1 MFITLNRIENSI
13 TGSYVNAETNEN
25 ISFGV
30 QYTEEKWKKMVDY
43 QNATLD
49 VVSMDELKSI
59 LTEFAVL
66 AKDDLKTKIET
77 ICPDLYVQPA
87 TNNFYLKVNGR
98 IINNVIPQPIVDR
111 ILKSVEKGIDAAP
124 MIKACIRFM
133 RNPNFSQA
141 KFEKFAWYI
150 DQTTL
155 LHKSYDALIAEGYTP
170 EIAKERATVFQ
181 VSITLEGLLCTYKVS
196 TEVLTK
202 FVKDAEGKAKE
213 VSRFESEVDE
223 DTGTITYKQPDYAED
238 RIFKPAVQGDNGDAF
253 FMESILGLSAPKEG
267 HRIKV
272 GHIHYLKEWSQVN
285 CNDDQSCVKGLH
297 VGNLNYIGGYQHQ
310 GTVTHEVFVDPMDI
324 GAIVQDNTGAIRV
337 RRYFVYR
344 SYIGP
349 NKNLYQSSHYAKLT
363 NDEWLKMKADVLATR
378 ETVAAEQLEMVKD
391 IEAL

>member
-30 QYTEEKWKKMVDY
+30 QYSKEKWDKMVEL
-43 QNATLD
+43 QEATTNAAD
-49 VVSMDELKSI
+49 MAEVKAI
-59 LTEFAVL
+59 LIVFATL
-66 AKDDLKTKIET
+66 AKDDLKTKVET
-77 ICPDLYVQPA
+77 VCKDLYIQPA
-87 TNNFYLKVNGR
+87 TNKFYLKVNGR

-111 ILKSVEKGIDAAP
+111 ILKSVEKGIDPAP

-141 KFEKFAWYI
+141 KFEKFAWYM
-150 DQTTL
+150 DQKTIL
-155 LHKSYDALIAEGYTP
+155 QKVYADLIEQGYTS
-170 EIAKERATVFQ
+170 EVANERATVFQ
-181 VSITLEGLLCTYKVS
+181 VSISLEGLLCTYKVS
-196 TEVLTK
+196 TEVTTK
-202 FVKDAEGKAKE
+202 FVKDGEGVKE

-223 DTGTITYKQPDYAED
+223 DTGTVTYLKPSFAED
-238 RIFKPAVQGDNGDAF
+238 RVFKPAVMADGGDEF
-253 FMESILGLSAPKEG
+253 FLEDINTGAKKAG

-272 GHIHYLKEWSQVN
+272 GCIHYLDNWSKVN
-285 CNDDQSCVKGLH
+285 CNDDSSCVKGLH
-297 VGNLNYIGGYQHQ
+297 VGNLDYIRGYQNS

-324 GAIVQDNTGAIRV
+324 GAIVQDGNGAIRV

-349 NKNLYQSSHYAKLT
+349 NRNLYQSSHYAKLT
-363 NDEWLKMKADVLATR
+363 NDEWLTIKAELLATR
-378 ETVAAEQLEMVKD
+378 ETVAVEQLETVKD